1 MTAKEQTMTFFSL
14 IRRVASTFSRR
25 TSGAVFRHSGGAGLV
40 AMSALGAALAACG
53 APDKPKEHPAP
64 KPAAPVPSTSAASTA
79 APPAAS
85 AQTTSADVSDAG
97 ASDKPYDGPRIG
109 ALAQVTL
116 VMSDMEWPRDDA
128 RRSEKSSGKG
138 AVRVGY
144 LRHGA
149 RAPVHP
155 EKHVKS
161 NCQEGW
167 YELVAG
173 GFVCGKYATLDLND
187 PRVKSAPHDP
197 NLEGP
202 LPYQYGYNTTNGA
215 PLYRQVPSREER
227 IKLEPYLEGGGST
240 STTSTSPNSSGRR
253 KKRGTSDGTS
263 TDVQV
268 QNDVDA
274 GSGSGAGSVL
284 GLSFAAAKTQEE
296 APESPWYMRDAGA
309 GKPSVTLDDL
319 RGEGPIAR
327 RMVKGFYL
335 ALDRN
340 FVSGG
345 NSWWKTTSGLIAPAD
360 RLYVQKPLT
369 DFKGVWLSDSTKPVV
384 AEAGMAPNPLLG
396 WATYNTKKYT
406 IEGKKA
412 VAGDKVARFTMVKL
426 TGKNGVYGGV
436 RYDETEDGWWLKVN
450 EGTRTKPG
458 PLPTDLAAG
467 EKWIDVNITTQTMI
481 AYEGD
486 KPAFATLTSTGRKE
500 SKEKDYTTPTGS
512 FRIREKHIAAT
523 MDGDVVSDGPYS
535 IEDVPWI
542 MYFNGSYALHGAFWH
557 AAFGHVK
564 SHGCV
569 NLAPQDARTMFNW
582 TEPHVPEGWHGANAT
597 AEKPGTRVVVH
608 D

>member
-1 MTAKEQTMTFFSL
+1 MTLFSL
-14 IRRVASTFSRR
+14 FRRVANGSFVVMSAF
-25 TSGAVFRHSGGAGLV
+25 GAV
-40 AMSALGAALAACG
+40 LAACST
-53 APDKPKEHPAP
+53 PEKPHEGPAP
-64 KPAAPVPSTSAASTA
+64 KPPVPAPQASAAPAV
-79 APPAAS
+79 PAAS
-85 AQTTSADVSDAG
+85 APAPTAEIGDAG
-97 ASDKPYDGPRIG
+97 ASSDPKPYDGPRIG

-128 RRSEKSSGKG
+128 RRSDKSSGKG
-138 AVRVGY
+138 AVRLGY

-173 GFVCGKYATLDLND
+173 GFVCGRYATLDLND

-227 IKLEPYLEGGGST
+227 LKLEPYLEGGGGST
-240 STTSTSPNSSGRR
+240 SSTSSPSRR
-253 KKRGTSDGTS
+253 KKRGSSDGTS
-263 TDVQV
+263 TDLQV
-268 QNDVDA
+268 QNDADA
-274 GSGSGAGSVL
+274 GASGGGSVL

-296 APESPWYMRDAGA
+296 APDSPWYMRDAGA

-360 RLYVQKPLT
+360 RLYVQKALT
-369 DFKGVWLSDSTKPVV
+369 DFKGVWLSDGKATPS
-384 AEAGMAPNPLLG
+384 EAGMAPNPNIG

-406 IEGKKA
+406 IDGKKA

-426 TGKNGVYGGV
+426 TGKNGVFGGV
-436 RYDETEDGWWLKVN
+436 RYDETEEGWWMRVN
-450 EGTRTKPG
+450 EGARTKPG

-569 NLAPQDARTMFNW
+569 NLTPQDARTMFNW